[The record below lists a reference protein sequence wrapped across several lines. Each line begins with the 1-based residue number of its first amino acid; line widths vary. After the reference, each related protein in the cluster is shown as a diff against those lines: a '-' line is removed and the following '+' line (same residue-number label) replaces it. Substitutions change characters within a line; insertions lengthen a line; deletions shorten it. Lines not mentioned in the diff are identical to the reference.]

1 MKNLNCSDNGCDY
14 REEFDPARTPNILAD
29 EIQACVDDIIS
40 KCRDVDWSED
50 LISYKII
57 EQLRYILARYKLPDI
72 EDGLSGNKFNM
83 EVYKLTG
90 KAEQSHGDIAFI
102 VNRFILGQ
110 EKPISG
116 VAFYEAK
123 ASGNG
128 YEQYRYP
135 SFDIQQLRKLV
146 TNTPKLSYLIY
157 NREAQEIRM
166 NDWLS
171 DDIKKFHAI
180 TIDANFLK
188 QCRNIH
194 AASITVGQSFGIHF
208 VKRVLSGRDLDYS
221 RSIEETIRR
230 WLKCTK
236 RSAPLVISVSVQ
248 EKTYREFPAMIE
260 LSGFEKVTLPQL
272 DFLKPKQLD
281 NN

>member
-14 REEFDPARTPNILAD
+14 REEFDPARTPNILANK
-29 EIQACVDDIIS
+29 IQTCVDDIIS
-40 KCRDVDWSED
+40 ECEAVDWSEN
-50 LISYKII
+50 LISSKII
-57 EQLRYILARYKLPDI
+57 LELRYILAHYKLPDI

-90 KAEQSHGDIAFI
+90 KAEKSHGDIAVI
-102 VNRFILGQ
+102 VSKFILGQ

-128 YEQYRYP
+128 YKQYP
-135 SFDIQQLRKLV
+135 SFDIQQLRRLV
-146 TNTPKLSYLIY
+146 AETKKLSYLIY

-171 DDIKKFHAI
+171 DDIKKFHAV
-180 TIDANFLK
+180 TIDAGFLN
-188 QCRNIH
+188 QCRDIRT
-194 AASITVGQSFGIHF
+194 ASITIGQSFGIHF
-208 VKRVLSGRDLDYS
+208 VKRVLSGWDLDYS
-221 RSIEETIRR
+221 RSPEETIRR

-236 RSAPLVISVSVQ
+236 ISAPLVISVSVQ

-272 DFLKPKQLD
+272 DFFEPKQLD

>member
-1 MKNLNCSDNGCDY
+1 
-14 REEFDPARTPNILAD
+14 
-29 EIQACVDDIIS
+29 
-40 KCRDVDWSED
+40 
-50 LISYKII
+50 
-57 EQLRYILARYKLPDI
+57 
-72 EDGLSGNKFNM
+72 
-83 EVYKLTG
+83 
-90 KAEQSHGDIAFI
+90 
-102 VNRFILGQ
+102 
-110 EKPISG
+110 
-116 VAFYEAK
+116 
-123 ASGNG
+123 
-128 YEQYRYP
+128 
-135 SFDIQQLRKLV
+135 
-146 TNTPKLSYLIY
+146 
-157 NREAQEIRM
+157 M

-171 DDIKKFHAI
+171 DDIKKIHAI

-260 LSGFEKVTLPQL
+260 LSGFEKVTPPQL
-272 DFLKPKQLD
+272 DFFKPKQLD

>member
-14 REEFDPARTPNILAD
+14 REEFDPARTPNILANK
-29 EIQACVDDIIS
+29 IQTRVDDIIS
-40 KCRDVDWSED
+40 ECEAVDWSEN
-50 LISYKII
+50 LISSKII
-57 EQLRYILARYKLPDI
+57 LQLRYILAHYKLPDI

-90 KAEQSHGDIAFI
+90 KAEKSHGDIAVIVSKFI
-102 VNRFILGQ
+102 SGQ

-128 YEQYRYP
+128 YKQYP
-135 SFDIQQLRKLV
+135 SFDIQQLRRLV
-146 TNTPKLSYLIY
+146 AETKKLSYLIY

-171 DDIKKFHAI
+171 DDIKKFHAV
-180 TIDANFLK
+180 TIDAGFLN
-188 QCRNIH
+188 QCRDIRT
-194 AASITVGQSFGIHF
+194 ASITIGQSFGIHF
-208 VKRVLSGRDLDYS
+208 VKRVLSGWDLDYS
-221 RSIEETIRR
+221 RSPEKTIRR

-272 DFLKPKQLD
+272 DFFEPKQLD